1 MSDRRASRK
10 VRVLSLSLMG
20 LKQWDSGGKMV
31 SKEGNKD
38 RTPASYFW
46 LCGVWESCVVYS
58 TQLLQVVLTQ
68 LVANSEMCTY
78 THGCGVLSVLSC
90 EEITITENPSK
101 DFLLFDFKSGVNFFK
116 FSVCQIP

>member
-46 LCGVWESCVVYS
+46 LCGVWESCVVSS
-58 TQLLQVVLTQ
+58 TQLLQVLQTQ
-68 LVANSEMCTY
+68 LVANSEMCAY
-78 THGCGVLSVLSC
+78 THWCGGTLCVVLWRNYNHRKPKQSLP
-90 EEITITENPSK
+90 T
-101 DFLLFDFKSGVNFFK
+101 L
-116 FSVCQIP
+116 

>member
-46 LCGVWESCVVYS
+46 LCGVLNTATASFADTV
-58 TQLLQVVLTQ
+58 
-68 LVANSEMCTY
+68 
-78 THGCGVLSVLSC
+78 GG
-90 EEITITENPSK
+90 
-101 DFLLFDFKSGVNFFK
+101 
-116 FSVCQIP
+116 